1 MSSTTIFLKKVHVKL
16 TSYNL
21 LMMASSCDEVC
32 VIGNTFSNLA
42 TEPPTTVAFQSGQV
56 REVHFRTR
64 CSNPV
69 GLVQCE
75 NTDLGS
81 QPTNQGGETSG
92 IFIEFCLHRD
102 SEIKTCMWSQQ
113 PAQLLQ
119 YDHNFDG
126 AHASLKAKA

>member
-1 MSSTTIFLKKVHVKL
+1 MMSSSGDKI
-16 TSYNL
+16 
-21 LMMASSCDEVC
+21 VC
-32 VIGNTFSNLA
+32 VFGNVFSNPA

-64 CSNPV
+64 CSNTV
-69 GLVQCE
+69 GLVQCENTDLE